1 MYAVLKETQLSDGGY
16 LTEYQINQLLETRYP
31 GSTETIISEG
41 DLDLSYQIITSI
53 QKFGY
58 QSTIELMKGQSILTL
73 KHESE
78 SKIGKEQ
85 IVEGIIFGSTD
96 FSEAYRAYITNA
108 NIIREPILT
117 SIGAEPCPKCH
128 SDKTQSSSKMIRRS
142 DEAFINY
149 NSCDVCKY
157 KWKT

>member
-31 GSTETIISEG
+31 GSTQTIISEG

-73 KHESE
+73 KQESE
-78 SKIGKEQ
+78 GKIGKEQ
-85 IVEGIIFGSTD
+85 IIEGIIFGSPD
-96 FSEAYRAYITNA
+96 FSDPYKAYINNA

-117 SIGAEPCPKCH
+117 SQGLVDCPKCH
-128 SDKTQSSSKMIRRS
+128 SSRTQTVSKQIRAS
-142 DEAFINY
+142 DEPETQFH
-149 NSCDVCKY
+149 SCDICRY